1 MIIFPSEVQT
11 EIWFLLNGTAGYLI
25 NTTMLLLPKAE
36 VSTIHSSK
44 NPMNGTIPI
53 LLSRCSLH
61 EWQTQT
67 KEQLT
72 TQTIV
77 RTDTQKNGPQ
87 QQKER
92 NDKI

>member
-53 LLSRCSLH
+53 LLSRFSLL

-67 KEQLT
+67 KEPLT

-77 RTDTQKNGPQ
+77 RTDTQKNGLQ
-87 QQKER
+87 QQKEK